1 MADHSERINGPV
13 STKELERRWSAV
25 RAAMG
30 ERGIDILFMQNNN
43 DFMGGN
49 VRYFTDIPAVNG
61 YPIIVVFPKDDD
73 MTVITMG
80 PFGVDR
86 QLPAGGDWYRRG
98 VKRHLTVPSFASA
111 HYTADSD
118 VQAAN
123 EALENYG
130 GATIGLL
137 TPATL
142 AFSLVDG
149 LKRGRLSNATFV
161 DASDMVDRIKSIKS
175 EEELD
180 WIRRTAEI
188 QDGAMDAAFKVIRP
202 GMREIEVGAIAE
214 QYVVAHGGEQGIY
227 LACSITPGDPVRQD
241 LRHLQN
247 RVLRAGDLFTLLVE
261 TNGPGGQYTEI
272 GRVCSLGKAADQDL
286 AEHDFVLKARQFTL
300 ARMQPGAACKDIF
313 LEYNEFLRD
322 NGRPLEG
329 RLYCH
334 GQGCDLVERPLIR
347 QDEPMRIQKN
357 MNIACHPNWV
367 NSRMFATICDN
378 YLIHD
383 DGPSERIHK
392 YPETLMQL

>member
-1 MADHSERINGPV
+1 MADHSERINGAV
-13 STKELERRWSAV
+13 STTELERRWSAV

-30 ERGIDILFMQNNN
+30 QRGIDVLFMQNNN

-61 YPIIVVFPKDDD
+61 YPIAVVFPKDDD
-73 MTVITMG
+73 MTMITMG

-86 QLPAGGDWYRRG
+86 RLPAGGDWYRRG
-98 VKRHLTVPSFASA
+98 VKRQLCVPSFASA
-111 HYTADSD
+111 HYTADYE
-118 VQAAN
+118 VQAAAA
-123 EALENYG
+123 ALGAYA

-137 TPATL
+137 TPATVS
-142 AFSLVDG
+142 FSLLDG
-149 LKRGRLSNATFV
+149 LKRGRLSNASFV
-161 DASDMVDRIKSIKS
+161 DASDMVDHIKAIKS
-175 EEELD
+175 EEELG

-188 QDGAMDAAFKVIRP
+188 QDAAMAAAFAAIKP

-214 QYVVAHGGEQGIY
+214 QHVVSHGGEQGIY

-247 RVLRAGDLFTLLVE
+247 RIVREGDLFTLLVE
-261 TNGPGGQYTEI
+261 TNGPGGQYAEI
-272 GRVCSLGKAADQDL
+272 GRVCSLGKAAEQDVE
-286 AEHDFVLKARQFTL
+286 EHEFVLKARKFTL
-300 ARMQPGAACKDIF
+300 DRMKPGAACKDIF

-322 NGRPLEG
+322 HGRPLEG

-347 QDEPMRIQKN
+347 QDEAMRIQNN

-367 NSRMFATICDN
+367 TGRMFATICDN
-378 YLIHD
+378 YIIHD
-383 DGPSERIHK
+383 DGPSERVHK
-392 YPETLMQL
+392 YPERLIEL